1 MHSQSIIH
9 RDIKPENIL
18 IHHDGHVKLTDFG
31 FAKSCESTATS
42 CGSPVYAA
50 PEMFVQGSYN
60 HSIDWYALGVL
71 IFEMLSGLP
80 PFHEPDASPV
90 VLYEKI
96 TQGPAC
102 IRWPSFSPLATDLI
116 LKFMERDP
124 SKRYGNL
131 RHGAGDVFAHAWFR
145 EVDWERLRAREITA
159 PYLPK
164 ISGAGDAS
172 A

>member
-1 MHSQSIIH
+1 
-9 RDIKPENIL
+9 
-18 IHHDGHVKLTDFG
+18 
-31 FAKSCESTATS
+31 
-42 CGSPVYAA
+42 
-50 PEMFVQGSYN
+50 
-60 HSIDWYALGVL
+60 VL

-80 PFHEPDASPV
+80 PYHQPEANPV

-96 TQGPAC
+96 TRGPAF
-102 IRWPSFSPLATDLI
+102 IRWPAFNDNATDII
-116 LKFMERDP
+116 LKLMEGDP

-145 EVDWERLRAREITA
+145 EVDWEKLGNREITA

-164 ISGAGDAS
+164 ITGDGDAS